1 MRNVE
6 KRRGDGV
13 KTIVFSFTWIE
24 KVDQFF
30 TDLFSNLKNM
40 MTWSTFFILLAGV
53 IIGFVICSTI
63 YGILLIS
70 SIEQKEKQII
80 AKENIAADETI
91 CKMIDDIKN
100 RYIEETEG
108 LAMKDRF
115 EVLGSKLF
123 EVINKTASVY
133 YPDSKYPLYELN
145 IEELI
150 LFMHYLSNRIDDV
163 FDKPILRPFKQMSV
177 SQIMK
182 WLDTKKKIEEN
193 KAVKLAKQVK
203 MGKVASTTMTLL
215 KVLNPI
221 TWLKKLVVGSTIQ
234 FATRNISILIIDIV
248 ADETNK
254 TYSKS
259 IFDKEK
265 TLRKVEIEKALME
278 LEREEA
284 DA

>member
-1 MRNVE
+1 MQKK
-6 KRRGDGV
+6 KRSGRV
-13 KTIVFSFTWIE
+13 KPVVFSLSWIE

-30 TDLFSNLKNM
+30 TDIFVHLKDI

-63 YGILLIS
+63 YGILLVA
-70 SIEQKEKQII
+70 SIEQKEKQITTQ
-80 AKENIAADETI
+80 ENRATDEAF
-91 CKMIDDIKN
+91 CKMIDDIKH
-100 RYIEETEG
+100 RYVEETEG
-108 LAMKDRF
+108 FAMKDRF
-115 EVLGSKLF
+115 EALGTKLF
-123 EVINKTASVY
+123 EVVNKTAALY
-133 YPDSKYPLYELN
+133 YPDSKYPLYELT

-193 KAVKLAKQVK
+193 KAIKLAKQAK
-203 MGKVASTTMTLL
+203 MGKVASTAMTLL

-234 FATRNISILIIDIV
+234 FATRKISLLMIDIV

-265 TLRKVEIEKALME
+265 TLRKVEIEQALME